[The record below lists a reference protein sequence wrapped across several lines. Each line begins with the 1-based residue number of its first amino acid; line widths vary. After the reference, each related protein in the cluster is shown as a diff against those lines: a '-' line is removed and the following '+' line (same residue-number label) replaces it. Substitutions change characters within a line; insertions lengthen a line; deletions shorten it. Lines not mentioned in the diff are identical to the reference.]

1 MTVTAKAPAVRKTR
15 TRKPKAAAAKTQ
27 KVAAPKAKKAA
38 APIEIIAEPGKAKAT
53 GKPDPREIAIK
64 IINNA
69 KNKSSIY

>member
-1 MTVTAKAPAVRKTR
+1 LAL
-15 TRKPKAAAAKTQ
+15 Q
-27 KVAAPKAKKAA
+27 KKKYASALFSNKYPKKAA

-69 KNKSSIY
+69 KNKSSID

>member
-1 MTVTAKAPAVRKTR
+1 MAHQNKNMHLLFSNKY
-15 TRKPKAAAAKTQ
+15 PKR
-27 KVAAPKAKKAA
+27 AA

-69 KNKSSIY
+69 KIKVPFINALTDLL